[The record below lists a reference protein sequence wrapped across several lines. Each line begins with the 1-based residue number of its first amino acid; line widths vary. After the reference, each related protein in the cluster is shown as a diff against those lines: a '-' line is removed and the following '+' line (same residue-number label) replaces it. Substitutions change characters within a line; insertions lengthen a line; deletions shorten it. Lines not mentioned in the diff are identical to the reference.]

1 MKREKKKTNA
11 PRKKKKKFNPLGC
24 DDDWSTSQASTHA
37 QARSNEAA

>member
-11 PRKKKKKFNPLGC
+11 PRKKRFNPLGC